1 MNTRRDY
8 VADLIK
14 IAAIVT
20 ATPRWTTALLR
31 AEGFELPRAWLTWWV
46 ATSAFLNVGMAVVEG
61 LAFAY
66 IFNAWRNQKDR
77 TANRL
82 LYLALFSAVMFVLVV
97 TPSVAA
103 SVRGATINAI
113 LSTDWMLWVWAA
125 TVTMATIAIVGSVGY
140 AQKQRVEGA
149 TSRLTTE
156 VTTKS
161 FPCWCG
167 QTFDTFPRLSFHQRK
182 HVREARETDNV
193 VTAHLA
199 LKARYP
205 AAAWEA
211 AEGDTRPPAPNVAEV
226 ARMRANRRV
235 WTGGTMD
242 DNS

>member
-14 IAAIVT
+14 VAAIVT

-31 AEGFELPRAWLTWWV
+31 AEGFELPSVWLPWWIP
-46 ATSAFLNVGMAVVEG
+46 TSAFLNVGMAVVEG

-66 IFNAWRNQKDR
+66 IFNAWRNQRDK

-103 SVRGATINAI
+103 SVRSATLNAI
-113 LSTDWMLWVWAA
+113 LSSDWMLWVWAA

-140 AQKQRVEGA
+140 AQRQRVEG
-149 TSRLTTE
+149 TVTRGE
-156 VTTKS
+156 TTK
-161 FPCWCG
+161 PTTCWCG
-167 QTFDTFPRLSFHQRK
+167 QTFANPQQLSFHARK
-182 HVREARETDNV
+182 HTREAREAADAV
-193 VTAHLA
+193 SARAA
-199 LKARYP
+199 LRERYP

-211 AEGDTRPPAPNVAEV
+211 AEGDPRPIAPNVAEV
-226 ARMRANRRV
+226 ARMRANGQV
-235 WTGGTMD
+235 
-242 DNS
+242 SE